1 MNENFSR
8 FLNLLDEL
16 LAALFH
22 HDGEKKH
29 PWLSWAWLAG
39 LYALGGFV
47 WGQFLNWGRIPFDW
61 LDWAEIN
68 APRAAFLKD
77 AVMKGLLPL
86 HMPDA
91 SALRGVTDR
100 FMSLPDV
107 LLSPDVFLLRFMD
120 VGPFFLAHTLILF
133 SLGML
138 GLLALRKR
146 FQLSL
151 AVFSALFLL
160 FNFNGHLIAHYSVG
174 HITWGGYLLFPWLF
188 VLAFQFLDGDF
199 SWKWVTK
206 TALLLFFIYLQGSF
220 HQFVWGLMFLGLLG
234 LTARRRVLP
243 ALKALVFSCLLS
255 LARILPPILLLGQF
269 DEDFLG
275 GYPTAWDVLAS
286 LVQFK
291 FPAEA
296 IGVRNMLSPLAWW
309 EYDLYI
315 GVAGALFIAV
325 FGLGFWLREKRAAH
339 GYPALLLPMVVLTLF
354 AIGRLYRIVRLI
366 PIPLLSG
373 ERASIRMV
381 ILPLALLMLLA
392 AIECQRWLDARR
404 PGWIERVGL
413 LGVLLVLGHDLWQH
427 LKVWQVTN
435 AVSAFDVAR
444 VDLSIKVVA
453 NHADPPYITML
464 AIGVAGSLLTLIF
477 LLAMARSEK
486 G

>member
-1 MNENFSR
+1 MNENITR

-16 LAALFH
+16 LSVPFH
-22 HDGEKKH
+22 RESEKKH
-29 PWLSWAWLAG
+29 AWLGWTWLAG
-39 LYALGGFV
+39 LFAAGVFI
-47 WGQFLNWGRIPFDW
+47 WGKFLNWGRIPFDW

-68 APRAAFLKD
+68 APRTAFLKD
-77 AVMKGLLPL
+77 AVMKGVLPL

-107 LLSPDVFLLRFMD
+107 LLSPDVILLRFMD
-120 VGPFFLAHTLILF
+120 VGTYFLAHTLILF
-133 SLGML
+133 TLGML

-146 FQLSL
+146 FNLSL
-151 AVFSALFLL
+151 AAFTALFLL

-199 SWKWVTK
+199 TWKWVAK
-206 TALLLFFIYLQGSF
+206 TSILLFFIYLQGSF

-234 LTARRRVLP
+234 FTTRQRLVP

-255 LARILPPILLLGQF
+255 LVRILPPVLLLGQF

-286 LVQFK
+286 LVSFK

-296 IGVRNMLSPLAWW
+296 IGVRNMLSTLAWW
-309 EYDLYI
+309 EYDLYV
-315 GVAGALFIAV
+315 GLAGALFIGV
-325 FGLGFWLREKRAAH
+325 FGLGFWLRGKRGEH
-339 GYPALLLPMVVLTLF
+339 GYPALLLPIVVLSLF
-354 AIGRLYRIVRLI
+354 SIGRLYRIVRLI

-373 ERASIRMV
+373 ERASIRMI
-381 ILPLALLMLLA
+381 ILPLAILMLLA
-392 AIECQRWLDARR
+392 AIELQRWLDMRQ

-413 LGVLLVLGHDLWQH
+413 LGGLLVIGHDLWQH

-435 AVSAFDVAR
+435 AVSAFDLAR

-464 AIGVAGSLLTLIF
+464 AIGAAASLLTLIF
-477 LLAMARSEK
+477 LLVMARAEK